1 MATPDRSKPNDPKK
15 MFVTNST
22 SHTTDTHDEQAANHQ
37 PEVTPLKRVL
47 VVDDDRVLRDTFN
60 HVLEQWGYEVQLAAD
75 GIEGLQQVKRGQTDL
90 VVTELR
96 LPRLTGLEML
106 RRIRTISAGIPVII
120 ITGYPSLTDA
130 VEAMKLG
137 ALDFFTKPVELPQL
151 RRMIEQGFSMRTEAF
166 QNQPLLEEVYR
177 KTEIER
183 LNFHLNAKIT
193 ELTKLHT
200 VSEALNVFV
209 DNNNLFQQI
218 VKISAEVTGAQKV
231 SLMLYDS
238 ENQRLVIR
246 TARGLPRTIQRTT
259 RIRLGEGVAGT
270 VALKKRPIRTT
281 RSSSHPLQ
289 RGPQPERYATVSF
302 LSVPIFLGDELFGVL
317 NLTDKKDES
326 DFSRKD
332 EELIMALAQK
342 AAARIEN
349 NALYEGIYTN
359 LVDTLRSLVTT
370 IEAKDIYTR
379 QHSLRVTDLGLNI
392 ADMLGCSQE
401 EMEILSFGG
410 ILHDIGK
417 IGIRDSVLLKPSRLT
432 PDEYNLVKLHPVIGM
447 RIVEPLGLIEEE
459 RDIIHHHHE
468 RLDGLGYPDALKGN
482 QISLLA
488 RVMGVADAFD
498 AMTSDRPYRV
508 ARSVEQSLQELMRGR
523 GRQFDP
529 DVVAAFL
536 ECVKHGKISLE
547 SRVPSD
553 LLAAFLS

>member
-1 MATPDRSKPNDPKK
+1 MA
-15 MFVTNST
+15 NST
-22 SHTTDTHDEQAANHQ
+22 SHTTDAHDEQAASHQ

-47 VVDDDRVLRDTFN
+47 VVDDDRALRDTFKQ
-60 HVLEQWGYEVQLAAD
+60 VLEQWGYEVQLAAD

-90 VVTELR
+90 VVAELR
-96 LPRLTGLEML
+96 LPRLPGLEML
-106 RRIRTISAGIPVII
+106 RRIRTISAGFPVII

-137 ALDFFTKPVELPQL
+137 ALDFFTKPVELAQL
-151 RRMIEQGFSMRTEAF
+151 RRIIEQGFSMRTEAL
-166 QNQPLLEEVYR
+166 QNQSLLKEVYR

-193 ELTKLHT
+193 ELTKLHMI
-200 VSEALNVFV
+200 SETLNVFV

-218 VKISAEVTGAQKV
+218 VKIAAEVTGAQKV

-238 ENQRLVIR
+238 ENQCLVIR
-246 TARGLPRTIQRTT
+246 TSCGLPRTIQHTT

-270 VALKKRPIRTT
+270 VALKKQPIHTT
-281 RSSSHPLQ
+281 RTSSHPLQ
-289 RGPQPERYATVSF
+289 RTPQPGRYATVSF

-326 DFSRKD
+326 DFTRKD

-342 AAARIEN
+342 AAIRIEN

-379 QHSLRVTDLGLNI
+379 QHSLRVTDLALNI
-392 ADMLGCSQE
+392 ADMLGCSRE
-401 EMEILSFGG
+401 EMEVLSFGG

-417 IGIRDSVLLKPSRLT
+417 IGIRDSVLLKPARLT
-432 PDEYNLVKLHPVIGM
+432 PEEYNLVKQHPVIGT

-459 RDIIHHHHE
+459 RDIIRHHHE
-468 RLDGLGYPDALKGN
+468 RLDGRGYPDGLKGN

-508 ARSVEQSLQELMRGR
+508 ARSVEQSLQELIRGR

-536 ECVKHGKISLE
+536 ECVEHGKISLE

-553 LLAAFLS
+553 LLAAFLY

>member
-1 MATPDRSKPNDPKK
+1 MATPSRSKPNDKK
-15 MFVTNST
+15 KTLVAKST
-22 SHTTDTHDEQAANHQ
+22 SHTTDTHDDHAANQQ
-37 PEVTPLKRVL
+37 PEVTQFKRVL
-47 VVDDDRVLRDTFN
+47 VVDDDRALRNTFKQ
-60 HVLEQWGYEVQLAAD
+60 VLEQWGYDVQLATD

-90 VVTELR
+90 VVAELR
-96 LPRLTGLEML
+96 LPRLPGLEML
-106 RRIRTISAGIPVII
+106 RRIRTISAGFPVII
-120 ITGYPSLTDA
+120 ITGHPSLTDA
-130 VEAMKLG
+130 IEAMKLG
-137 ALDFFTKPVELPQL
+137 ALDFFTKPVELAQL

-166 QNQPLLEEVYR
+166 QNQPLLKEVYR

-183 LNFHLNAKIT
+183 LNFHLNAKIA

-200 VSEALNVFV
+200 ISEALNVFV
-209 DNNNLFQQI
+209 DNNSLFQQI
-218 VKISAEVTGAQKV
+218 VKIAAEVTGAQKA

-238 ENQRLVIR
+238 ENECLVIR
-246 TARGLPRTIQRTT
+246 TARGLPRTIQHTT

-281 RSSSHPLQ
+281 RYRSHPLQ
-289 RGPQPERYATVSF
+289 RLPEQGRYATVSF
-302 LSVPIFLGDELFGVL
+302 LSVPIFLDDELFGVL
-317 NLTDKKDES
+317 NLTDKKDDS

-342 AAARIEN
+342 AAVRIEN

-359 LVDTLRSLVTT
+359 LLDTLRSLVTT

-379 QHSLRVTDLGLNI
+379 QHSLRVTDLALNI
-392 ADMLGCSQE
+392 AEMLGCSQE

-417 IGIRDSVLLKPSRLT
+417 IGIRDSILLKPSRLT
-432 PDEYNLVKLHPVIGM
+432 PDEYNLVKQHPVIGT
-447 RIVEPLGLIEEE
+447 RIIEPLGLIEEE
-459 RDIIHHHHE
+459 REIIRHHHE
-468 RLDGLGYPDALKGN
+468 RLDGLGYPDGLKGN

-508 ARSVEQSLQELMRGR
+508 ARSVEQSLQELIRGR

-536 ECVKHGKISLE
+536 ECAENGKISLE

-553 LLAAFLS
+553 LLAAFLY